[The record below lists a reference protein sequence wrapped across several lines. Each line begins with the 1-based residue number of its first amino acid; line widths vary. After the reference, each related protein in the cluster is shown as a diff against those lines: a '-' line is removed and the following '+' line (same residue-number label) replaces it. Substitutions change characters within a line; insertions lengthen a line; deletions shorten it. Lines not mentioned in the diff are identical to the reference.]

1 MSEQDQSQKT
11 EDPTPKK
18 LQDAAKKGDVLQS
31 RELGTAMVVVAGA
44 AWLALMGP
52 ASVGALETMLSDG
65 LSFGADDV
73 KTFDP
78 GGAALR
84 LLMLVA
90 VPMVALFGI
99 TFLATLVGPAL
110 LGSLG
115 FRGQA
120 IAFKGNK
127 LNPLTGI
134 KRIFGAQGLIEL
146 VKSLVKVALIGS
158 IGAWLL
164 LSELPRIIGLGVR
177 DTRAAIGDVGG
188 TFLFTVLMM
197 AGALALIAL
206 IDVPV
211 QKLQRTRKLRMTKQ
225 EVKDEHKQSEGSPE
239 VKGHIR
245 AKQREIARA
254 GARKAMGEA
263 TVVLTNP
270 THFAVALRYD
280 QGKDAAP
287 IVVARGRGV
296 TAEAIRD
303 LAGELDV
310 PLLSYPELA
319 RALYYTTRAGQFV
332 REDLYLAVATVLA
345 FVFNLDAARAAGHSP
360 PPVQVPPEARFDT
373 EGRRQ
378 AS

>member
-11 EDPTPKK
+11 EEPTPKK
-18 LQDAAKKGDVLQS
+18 LEQAAKKGDVLQS
-31 RELGTAMVVVAGA
+31 RELGTALVVAAGA

-52 ASVGALETMLSDG
+52 AAVASLETMMSAG
-65 LSFGADDV
+65 LSLGAEDV
-73 KTFDP
+73 RDFDP
-78 GGAALR
+78 GGAVLR
-84 LLMLVA
+84 LLMLIA
-90 VPMVALFGI
+90 VPMIALFGI
-99 TFLATLVGPAL
+99 TLIATFAGPAM

-120 IAFKGNK
+120 LGFKGSK

-146 VKSLVKVALIGS
+146 AKSLVKVTLIGS
-158 IGAWLL
+158 IGAWLI

-177 DTRAAIGDVGG
+177 DTRGAIGDVGG
-188 TFLFTVLMM
+188 TFLFTVLLM
-197 AGALALIAL
+197 ALALALIAL

-245 AKQREIARA
+245 MKQREMARA
-254 GARKAMGEA
+254 GVRKAMGEA

-270 THFAVALRYD
+270 THFAVALRYA
-280 QGKDAAP
+280 QGGDAAP
-287 IVVARGRGV
+287 VVVARGRGA
-296 TAEAIRD
+296 TAEAIRE
-303 LAGELDV
+303 LAGELNV
-310 PLLSYPELA
+310 PILSYPELT

-345 FVFNLDAARAAGHSP
+345 FVFNLDAARAAGHAP
-360 PPVQVPPEARFDT
+360 PTIDVPPQARFDT

-378 AS
+378 G